1 MKLQEFYYGTSWH
14 WPLPYLPRVML
25 SYNMTRTLKKP
36 WEMNKPWMLD
46 SGAYS
51 IILLKGSYQWTTAEY
66 AKSIQ
71 IWNPNVAWTMDYP
84 CEPKIREKGKYTT
97 EQAQDMTNENTIELE
112 KQGVKVMNVLQGWTI
127 EDYMLNLEKIK
138 NRGLLTE
145 RLGIGSVCRRGKAK
159 MIAQIIR
166 AVHRQVPSWVKLH
179 GFGIKS
185 SVLSEDSIYKLY
197 SADSMAWDM
206 EHRYYSWSSNPT
218 KGKTWQEKV
227 PSLVSYVSK
236 IENIISQDQ
245 NQVPLTKYMEHALLE
260 VEIADK
266 ERSVK

>member
-1 MKLQEFYYGTSWH
+1 
-14 WPLPYLPRVML
+14 
-25 SYNMTRTLKKP
+25 
-36 WEMNKPWMLD
+36 
-46 SGAYS
+46 
-51 IILLKGSYQWTTAEY
+51 
-66 AKSIQ
+66 
-71 IWNPNVAWTMDYP
+71 
-84 CEPKIREKGKYTT
+84 
-97 EQAQDMTNENTIELE
+97 
-112 KQGVKVMNVLQGWTI
+112 MNVLQGWTI
-127 EDYMLNLEKIK
+127 EDYMWNLEKIK

-245 NQVPLTKYMEHALLE
+245 NQVPLTRYMEHELLE
-260 VEIADK
+260 VEIPHK